1 MPFLFEAF
9 PLMFF
14 LFSSISLQEA
24 NKYKNA
30 QKSALPPHIF
40 MVADMTHQ
48 AMVHNKSPQVCT
60 SFLLYF
66 IGLMADLDHIAAN

>member
-60 SFLLYF
+60 ISKVFLCILL
-66 IGLMADLDHIAAN
+66 G

>member
-1 MPFLFEAF
+1 MSFLFEAF

-60 SFLLYF
+60 ISKVFLCILL
-66 IGLMADLDHIAAN
+66 GSWQV

>member
-1 MPFLFEAF
+1 MPFLFEAI
-9 PLMFF
+9 PLIFFF

-24 NKYKNA
+24 SKYRNA

-60 SFLLYF
+60 ISY
-66 IGLMADLDHIAAN
+66 IKMTTQK